1 MANDGKR
8 VRIRRTK
15 ATIIEDIRKAAV
27 ESVLKRGFSGSLVSE
42 IIKKAKI
49 EPVVFYNRYQNL
61 EEFFS
66 EFVKGYDYWFSDVA
80 KEANKRET
88 SYDQFI
94 ALIEGLQ
101 ECMIEKSVMQ
111 ELIRWEIAEGND
123 ITKRTASIREM
134 FTIPLAE
141 KYDDLFKNSGIDFVA
156 IATIIVSGLY
166 YLYLHKDRSTFCN
179 IDMNTEE
186 GRDRINQAIKFLSE
200 LLFSKRNI
208 GKENNDYVQIMG
220 KNMERQPTASG
231 YGS

>member
-1 MANDGKR
+1 MTNDGKR

-15 ATIIEDIRKAAV
+15 ATITENIRKAAV

-80 KEANKRET
+80 KEANKQET
-88 SYDQFI
+88 PHDQFI

-134 FTIPLAE
+134 FTLPLAE

-156 IATIIVSGLY
+156 IATIIISGLY

-186 GRDRINQAIKFLSE
+186 GRNRVNQAIKFLSE
-200 LLFSKRNI
+200 LLFSKINM
-208 GKENNDYVQIMG
+208 GKENLQL
-220 KNMERQPTASG
+220 
-231 YGS
+231 

>member
-1 MANDGKR
+1 MTNDGKR

-15 ATIIEDIRKAAV
+15 ATITENIRKAAV
-27 ESVLKRGFSGSLVSE
+27 ESILKRGFSGSLVSE

-80 KEANKRET
+80 KEANKLET
-88 SYDQFI
+88 PHDQFI

-101 ECMIEKSVMQ
+101 ECMIEKSVML
-111 ELIRWEIAEGND
+111 ELIRWEIAVDND

-134 FTIPLAE
+134 FTLPLAE

-186 GRDRINQAIKFLSE
+186 GRNRVNQAIKFLSE
-200 LLFSKRNI
+200 LLFSKINM
-208 GKENNDYVQIMG
+208 GKENLQL
-220 KNMERQPTASG
+220 
-231 YGS
+231 

>member
-42 IIKKAKI
+42 IIKKAKV
-49 EPVVFYNRYQNL
+49 EPVVFYNRYHNL

-66 EFVKGYDYWFSDVA
+66 EFVKGYDYGFSDVA
-80 KEANKRET
+80 KEANKQEKP
-88 SYDQFI
+88 YDQFI

-101 ECMIEKSVMQ
+101 ECLIEKSVMQ

-134 FTIPLAE
+134 FTLPLAE

-186 GRDRINQAIKFLSE
+186 GRNRINQAIKFLSK
-200 LLFSKRNI
+200 LLFSKRN
-208 GKENNDYVQIMG
+208 MG
-220 KNMERQPTASG
+220 TGNL
-231 YGS
+231 

>member
-80 KEANKRET
+80 KEANKQET
-88 SYDQFI
+88 PHDQFI

-134 FTIPLAE
+134 FTLPLAE

-166 YLYLHKDRSTFCN
+166 YLYLHQVLSTLFN

-186 GRDRINQAIKFLSE
+186 GRNRVNQAIKFLSE
-200 LLFSKRNI
+200 LLFSKRNM
-208 GKENNDYVQIMG
+208 GKENL
-220 KNMERQPTASG
+220 
-231 YGS
+231 

>member
-1 MANDGKR
+1 MTNDGKR

-15 ATIIEDIRKAAV
+15 ATITENIRKAAV

-80 KEANKRET
+80 KEANKLET
-88 SYDQFI
+88 PHDQFI

-111 ELIRWEIAEGND
+111 ELIRWEIAVDND

-134 FTIPLAE
+134 FTLPLAE

-186 GRDRINQAIKFLSE
+186 GRNRVNQAIKFLSE
-200 LLFSKRNI
+200 LLFSKINM
-208 GKENNDYVQIMG
+208 GKENLQL
-220 KNMERQPTASG
+220 
-231 YGS
+231 

>member
-80 KEANKRET
+80 KEANKQET
-88 SYDQFI
+88 PHDQFI

-134 FTIPLAE
+134 FTLPLAE

-186 GRDRINQAIKFLSE
+186 GRNRVNQAIKFLSE
-200 LLFSKRNI
+200 LLFNKRNM
-208 GKENNDYVQIMG
+208 GKENL
-220 KNMERQPTASG
+220 
-231 YGS
+231 

>member
-15 ATIIEDIRKAAV
+15 ATIIEDIRKATV

-80 KEANKRET
+80 KEANKQEKP
-88 SYDQFI
+88 YDQFI
-94 ALIEGLQ
+94 ALIDGLQ

-134 FTIPLAE
+134 FTLPLAE

-186 GRDRINQAIKFLSE
+186 GIRPLSIFPNS
-200 LLFSKRNI
+200 FSA
-208 GKENNDYVQIMG
+208 KETR
-220 KNMERQPTASG
+220 ERKTCNCKYDAWRSF
-231 YGS
+231 SLR

>member
-1 MANDGKR
+1 MTNDGKR

-15 ATIIEDIRKAAV
+15 ATITENIRKAAV

-80 KEANKRET
+80 KEANKLET
-88 SYDQFI
+88 PHDQFI

-101 ECMIEKSVMQ
+101 ECMIEKSVML
-111 ELIRWEIAEGND
+111 ELIRWEIAVDND

-134 FTIPLAE
+134 FTLPLAE

-179 IDMNTEE
+179 IDMNTEK
-186 GRDRINQAIKFLSE
+186 GRNRVNQAIKFLSE
-200 LLFSKRNI
+200 LLFSKRNM
-208 GKENNDYVQIMG
+208 GKENLQL
-220 KNMERQPTASG
+220 
-231 YGS
+231 

>member
-42 IIKKAKI
+42 IIKKAKV
-49 EPVVFYNRYQNL
+49 EPVVFYNRYHNL

-80 KEANKRET
+80 KEANKQEKP
-88 SYDQFI
+88 YVQFV

-101 ECMIEKSVMQ
+101 ECLIEKSVMQ

-134 FTIPLAE
+134 FTLPLVE

-186 GRDRINQAIKFLSE
+186 GRNRINQAIKFLSE
-200 LLFSKRNI
+200 LLFSKRKM
-208 GKENNDYVQIMG
+208 GTENL
-220 KNMERQPTASG
+220 
-231 YGS
+231 

>member
-1 MANDGKR
+1 MVENGKR
-8 VRIRRTK
+8 VRTRRTE

-49 EPVVFYNRYQNL
+49 EPVVFYKRYKNL

-80 KEANKRET
+80 KEANKQET

-101 ECMIEKSVMQ
+101 KYMIEKSVMQ
-111 ELIRWEIAEGND
+111 ELIRWEIAEDNE
-123 ITKRTASIREM
+123 ITNRTASIREM
-134 FTIPLAE
+134 FTLPLAE
-141 KYDDLFKNSGIDFVA
+141 KYDNIFKNSGIDFVA
-156 IATIIVSGLY
+156 IATIIISGLY

-186 GRDRINQAIKFLSE
+186 GRNRINQAIKFLVE
-200 LLFSKRNI
+200 PLLKNI
-208 GKENNDYVQIMG
+208 SNN
-220 KNMERQPTASG
+220 NTNL
-231 YGS
+231 

>member
-88 SYDQFI
+88 PHDQFI

-134 FTIPLAE
+134 FTLPLAE

-179 IDMNTEE
+179 IDMNTKE
-186 GRDRINQAIKFLSE
+186 GRNRINQAIKFLSE
-200 LLFSKRNI
+200 LLFKKRNM
-208 GKENNDYVQIMG
+208 GTENL
-220 KNMERQPTASG
+220 
-231 YGS
+231 

>member
-80 KEANKRET
+80 KKANKQET
-88 SYDQFI
+88 PHDQFI

-134 FTIPLAE
+134 FTLPLAE

-186 GRDRINQAIKFLSE
+186 GRNRVNQAIKFLSE
-200 LLFSKRNI
+200 LLFSKRNM
-208 GKENNDYVQIMG
+208 GKENL
-220 KNMERQPTASG
+220 
-231 YGS
+231 

>member
-80 KEANKRET
+80 KEANKQET
-88 SYDQFI
+88 PHDQFI

-134 FTIPLAE
+134 FTLPLAE

-156 IATIIVSGLY
+156 IATIIISGLY

-186 GRDRINQAIKFLSE
+186 GRNRVNQAIKFLS
-200 LLFSKRNI
+200 
-208 GKENNDYVQIMG
+208 
-220 KNMERQPTASG
+220 
-231 YGS
+231 

>member
-1 MANDGKR
+1 MVENGKR
-8 VRIRRTK
+8 VRIRRTE

-27 ESVLKRGFSGSLVSE
+27 ESVLKHGFSGSLVSE

-49 EPVVFYNRYQNL
+49 EPVVFYKRYRNL

-80 KEANKRET
+80 KKANKQET

-111 ELIRWEIAEGND
+111 ELIRWEIAEDNE
-123 ITKRTASIREM
+123 ITNRTASIREM
-134 FTIPLAE
+134 FTLPLVE
-141 KYDDLFKNSGIDFVA
+141 KYNNIFKNSGIDFVA
-156 IATIIVSGLY
+156 IATIIISGLY
-166 YLYLHKDRSTFCN
+166 YLYLHKDRSTFCD

-186 GRDRINQAIKFLSE
+186 GRNRINQAIKFLVE
-200 LLFSKRNI
+200 PLFKNI
-208 GKENNDYVQIMG
+208 SNN
-220 KNMERQPTASG
+220 KNTNL
-231 YGS
+231 

>member
-1 MANDGKR
+1 MTNDGKR

-15 ATIIEDIRKAAV
+15 ATITENIRKAAV

-80 KEANKRET
+80 KEANKLET
-88 SYDQFI
+88 PHDQFI

-101 ECMIEKSVMQ
+101 ECMIEKSVML
-111 ELIRWEIAEGND
+111 ELIRWEIAVDND

-134 FTIPLAE
+134 FTLPLAE

-166 YLYLHKDRSTFCN
+166 YLYLHKDRSTFSN

-186 GRDRINQAIKFLSE
+186 GRNRVNQAIKFLSE
-200 LLFSKRNI
+200 LLFSKRNM
-208 GKENNDYVQIMG
+208 GKENLQL
-220 KNMERQPTASG
+220 
-231 YGS
+231 

>member
-1 MANDGKR
+1 MTNDGKR

-15 ATIIEDIRKAAV
+15 ATITENIRKAAV

-80 KEANKRET
+80 KEANKLET
-88 SYDQFI
+88 PHDQFI

-101 ECMIEKSVMQ
+101 ECMIEKSVML
-111 ELIRWEIAEGND
+111 ELIRWEIAVDND

-134 FTIPLAE
+134 FTLPLAE

-186 GRDRINQAIKFLSE
+186 GRNRVNQAIKFLSE
-200 LLFSKRNI
+200 LLFSKRKYI
-208 GKENNDYVQIMG
+208 
-220 KNMERQPTASG
+220 
-231 YGS
+231 

>member
-80 KEANKRET
+80 KEANKQET
-88 SYDQFI
+88 PHDQFI

-134 FTIPLAE
+134 FTLPLAE
-141 KYDDLFKNSGIDFVA
+141 KYDNLFKNTGIDFVA

-186 GRDRINQAIKFLSE
+186 GRNRINQAIKFLSE
-200 LLFSKRNI
+200 LLFNKRNM
-208 GKENNDYVQIMG
+208 GTENL
-220 KNMERQPTASG
+220 
-231 YGS
+231 

>member
-1 MANDGKR
+1 MANNGKR

-186 GRDRINQAIKFLSE
+186 GRDRINQAIKYLSE
-200 LLFSKRNI
+200 LLFSKRNM
-208 GKENNDYVQIMG
+208 GTENL
-220 KNMERQPTASG
+220 
-231 YGS
+231 

>member
-1 MANDGKR
+1 MTNDGKR

-15 ATIIEDIRKAAV
+15 ATITENIRKAAV

-80 KEANKRET
+80 KEANKLET
-88 SYDQFI
+88 PHDQFI

-101 ECMIEKSVMQ
+101 ECMIEKSVML
-111 ELIRWEIAEGND
+111 ELIRWEIAVDND

-134 FTIPLAE
+134 FILPLAE

-186 GRDRINQAIKFLSE
+186 GRNRVNQAIKFLSE
-200 LLFSKRNI
+200 LLFSKRNM
-208 GKENNDYVQIMG
+208 GKENLQL
-220 KNMERQPTASG
+220 
-231 YGS
+231 

>member
-42 IIKKAKI
+42 IIKKAKV
-49 EPVVFYNRYQNL
+49 EPVVFYNRYHNL

-80 KEANKRET
+80 KEANKQEKP
-88 SYDQFI
+88 YDQFI

-101 ECMIEKSVMQ
+101 ECLIEKSVMQ

-134 FTIPLAE
+134 FTLPLAE

-186 GRDRINQAIKFLSE
+186 GRNRINQAIKFLSE
-200 LLFSKRNI
+200 LLFSKRNM
-208 GKENNDYVQIMG
+208 GTENL
-220 KNMERQPTASG
+220 
-231 YGS
+231 

>member
-1 MANDGKR
+1 MTNDGKR

-15 ATIIEDIRKAAV
+15 ATITENIRKAAV

-66 EFVKGYDYWFSDVA
+66 EFVKGYDYWSSDVA
-80 KEANKRET
+80 NEPNKLQT
-88 SYDQFI
+88 PHDQFI

-101 ECMIEKSVMQ
+101 ECMIEKSVML
-111 ELIRWEIAEGND
+111 ELIRWEIAVDND

-134 FTIPLAE
+134 FTLPLAE

-186 GRDRINQAIKFLSE
+186 GRNRVNQAIKFLSE
-200 LLFSKRNI
+200 LLFSKRNM
-208 GKENNDYVQIMG
+208 GKENLQL
-220 KNMERQPTASG
+220 
-231 YGS
+231 

>member
-94 ALIEGLQ
+94 ALIDGLQ

-200 LLFSKRNI
+200 LLFSKRNM
-208 GKENNDYVQIMG
+208 GKENL
-220 KNMERQPTASG
+220 
-231 YGS
+231 

>member
-66 EFVKGYDYWFSDVA
+66 EFVKGYDFWFSDVA
-80 KEANKRET
+80 KEANKQET
-88 SYDQFI
+88 PHDQFI

-134 FTIPLAE
+134 FTLPLAE

-186 GRDRINQAIKFLSE
+186 GRNRVNQAIKFLSE
-200 LLFSKRNI
+200 LLFSKRNM
-208 GKENNDYVQIMG
+208 GKENL
-220 KNMERQPTASG
+220 
-231 YGS
+231 

>member
-1 MANDGKR
+1 MTNDGKR

-80 KEANKRET
+80 KEANKQET
-88 SYDQFI
+88 PHDQFI

-134 FTIPLAE
+134 FTLPLAE
-141 KYDDLFKNSGIDFVA
+141 KYDNLFKNSGIDFVA

-186 GRDRINQAIKFLSE
+186 GRNRVNQAIKFLSE
-200 LLFSKRNI
+200 LLFSKRNM
-208 GKENNDYVQIMG
+208 GKENL
-220 KNMERQPTASG
+220 
-231 YGS
+231 

>member
-80 KEANKRET
+80 KEANKQET
-88 SYDQFI
+88 PHDQFI

-134 FTIPLAE
+134 FTLPLAE

-156 IATIIVSGLY
+156 IATIIISGLY

-186 GRDRINQAIKFLSE
+186 GRNRVNQAIKFLSE
-200 LLFSKRNI
+200 LLFSKRN
-208 GKENNDYVQIMG
+208 MG
-220 KNMERQPTASG
+220 KG
-231 YGS
+231 DL

>member
-1 MANDGKR
+1 MTNDGKR

-15 ATIIEDIRKAAV
+15 ATITENIRKAAV

-80 KEANKRET
+80 KEANKLET
-88 SYDQFI
+88 PHDQFI

-101 ECMIEKSVMQ
+101 ECMIEKSVML
-111 ELIRWEIAEGND
+111 ELIRWEIAVDND

-134 FTIPLAE
+134 FTLPLAE

-186 GRDRINQAIKFLSE
+186 GRNRVNQAIKFLSE
-200 LLFSKRNI
+200 LLFNKINM
-208 GKENNDYVQIMG
+208 GKENLQL
-220 KNMERQPTASG
+220 
-231 YGS
+231 

>member
-1 MANDGKR
+1 MTNDGKR

-15 ATIIEDIRKAAV
+15 ATITENIRKAAV

-80 KEANKRET
+80 KEANKLET
-88 SYDQFI
+88 PHDQFI

-101 ECMIEKSVMQ
+101 ECMIEKSVIL
-111 ELIRWEIAEGND
+111 ELIRWEIAVDND

-134 FTIPLAE
+134 FTLPLAE

-186 GRDRINQAIKFLSE
+186 GRNRVNQAIKFLSE
-200 LLFSKRNI
+200 LLFSKINM
-208 GKENNDYVQIMG
+208 GKENLQL
-220 KNMERQPTASG
+220 
-231 YGS
+231 

>member
-1 MANDGKR
+1 MTNDGKR

-15 ATIIEDIRKAAV
+15 ATITENIRKAAV

-66 EFVKGYDYWFSDVA
+66 EFVKGYDYWLSDVA
-80 KEANKRET
+80 KEANKLET
-88 SYDQFI
+88 PHDQFI

-101 ECMIEKSVMQ
+101 ECMIEKSVML
-111 ELIRWEIAEGND
+111 ELIRWEIAVDND

-134 FTIPLAE
+134 FTLPLAE

-186 GRDRINQAIKFLSE
+186 GRNRVNQAIKFLSE
-200 LLFSKRNI
+200 LLFSKINM
-208 GKENNDYVQIMG
+208 GKENLQL
-220 KNMERQPTASG
+220 
-231 YGS
+231 

>member
-15 ATIIEDIRKAAV
+15 ATTIEDIRKAAV

-80 KEANKRET
+80 KEANKQET
-88 SYDQFI
+88 PHDQFI

-134 FTIPLAE
+134 FTLPLAE
-141 KYDDLFKNSGIDFVA
+141 KYDNLFKNSGIDFVA

-186 GRDRINQAIKFLSE
+186 GRNRVNQAIKFLSE
-200 LLFSKRNI
+200 LLFSKRNM
-208 GKENNDYVQIMG
+208 GKENL
-220 KNMERQPTASG
+220 
-231 YGS
+231 

>member
-88 SYDQFI
+88 PHDQFI

-134 FTIPLAE
+134 FILPLAE

-186 GRDRINQAIKFLSE
+186 GRNRVNQAIKFLSE
-200 LLFSKRNI
+200 LLFSKRNM
-208 GKENNDYVQIMG
+208 GKENL
-220 KNMERQPTASG
+220 
-231 YGS
+231 

>member
-1 MANDGKR
+1 MTNDGKR

-15 ATIIEDIRKAAV
+15 ATITENIRKAAV

-80 KEANKRET
+80 KEANKLET
-88 SYDQFI
+88 PHDQFI
-94 ALIEGLQ
+94 ALIEGIQ

-111 ELIRWEIAEGND
+111 ELIRWEIAVDND

-134 FTIPLAE
+134 FTLPLAE

-186 GRDRINQAIKFLSE
+186 GRNRVNQAIKFLSE
-200 LLFSKRNI
+200 LLFSKINM
-208 GKENNDYVQIMG
+208 GKENLQL
-220 KNMERQPTASG
+220 
-231 YGS
+231 

>member
-80 KEANKRET
+80 KEANKQET
-88 SYDQFI
+88 PHDQFI

-134 FTIPLAE
+134 FTLPLAE
-141 KYDDLFKNSGIDFVA
+141 KYDNLFKNSGIDFVA

-179 IDMNTEE
+179 IDINTEE
-186 GRDRINQAIKFLSE
+186 GRNRVNQAIKFLSE
-200 LLFSKRNI
+200 LLFSKRNM
-208 GKENNDYVQIMG
+208 GKENL
-220 KNMERQPTASG
+220 
-231 YGS
+231 

>member
-1 MANDGKR
+1 MTNDGKR

-15 ATIIEDIRKAAV
+15 ATITENIRKAAV

-80 KEANKRET
+80 KEANKLET
-88 SYDQFI
+88 PHDQFI

-111 ELIRWEIAEGND
+111 ELIRWEIAVDND

-134 FTIPLAE
+134 FTLPLAE

-166 YLYLHKDRSTFCN
+166 YLYLHKDRSTFSN

-186 GRDRINQAIKFLSE
+186 GRNRVNQAIKFLSE
-200 LLFSKRNI
+200 LLFSKRNM
-208 GKENNDYVQIMG
+208 GKENLQL
-220 KNMERQPTASG
+220 
-231 YGS
+231 

>member
-80 KEANKRET
+80 KEANKQET
-88 SYDQFI
+88 PHDQFI

-134 FTIPLAE
+134 FTLPLAE

-156 IATIIVSGLY
+156 IATIIISGLY

-186 GRDRINQAIKFLSE
+186 GRNRVNQAIKFLSE
-200 LLFSKRNI
+200 LLFSKRNM
-208 GKENNDYVQIMG
+208 GKENL
-220 KNMERQPTASG
+220 
-231 YGS
+231 

>member
-1 MANDGKR
+1 M
-8 VRIRRTK
+8 RIRRTK
-15 ATIIEDIRKAAV
+15 ATITENIRKAAV

-80 KEANKRET
+80 KEANKLET
-88 SYDQFI
+88 PHDQFI

-111 ELIRWEIAEGND
+111 ELIRWEIAVDND

-134 FTIPLAE
+134 FTLPLAE

-186 GRDRINQAIKFLSE
+186 GRNRVNQAIKFLSE
-200 LLFSKRNI
+200 LLFSKINM
-208 GKENNDYVQIMG
+208 GKENLQL
-220 KNMERQPTASG
+220 
-231 YGS
+231 